1 MRLFKYEQYKVIISE
16 EALALKPFKT
26 LWNRDRSAS
35 KDRAISEISYVYF
48 MVDPRSDYQY
58 LVDQEERDKAVREG
72 EGLPDNWK
80 PDKVVLEAMKLYD
93 SFKPASALLLE
104 DTRIMIAKFRKK
116 MREIDFDGLEVKE
129 LKEIGAL
136 IKQIPS
142 LVKDLDEAEKAVASE
157 MREQG
162 GRVRGQKSKALTED
176 SIDTFL

>member
-1 MRLFKYEQYKVIISE
+1 MKLFKYEQYKVTISE
-16 EALALKPFKT
+16 EALALKPFKM

-35 KDRAISEISYVYF
+35 KDKAISEISYVYF

-58 LVDQEERDKAVREG
+58 LVDPDERDRAVREG
-72 EGLPDNWK
+72 EGLPDSWK
-80 PDKVVLEAMKLYD
+80 PDKIVEDAMKLYD

-104 DTRIMIAKFRKK
+104 DTRIMVDKFRKK
-116 MREIDFDGLEVKE
+116 MREIDFDELGVKE
-129 LKEIGAL
+129 LKEMGGL

-157 MREQG
+157 MKEQG

-176 SIDTFL
+176 SLDSFL